1 MENPSAASGSQLKD
15 GKRRRDRNMR
25 KPKNSPK
32 SGQVN
37 EKSSKKDSQQ
47 DTKNGDVKKRSSQK
61 RSRPERKIT
70 EDSKHSDTPLV
81 NVPKTTRLSKQC
93 KEQIQQFQHII
104 GKENFKV
111 FKKSKNSTSY
121 GLSVSSVMDQENFTF
136 VVNIPFSYPS
146 QPLKLEPPSAS
157 RTAETRTEG
166 DRKLA
171 NILNNFNS
179 KSREMTS
186 GGAPLTA
193 QLNYLITQWSKLSD
207 SNYKRTDKLYK
218 EFLAD
223 ITP

>member
-121 GLSVSSVMDQENFTF
+121 GLSPAFEARAPV
-136 VVNIPFSYPS
+136 
-146 QPLKLEPPSAS
+146 
-157 RTAETRTEG
+157 G
-166 DRKLA
+166 LA
-171 NILNNFNS
+171 N
-179 KSREMTS
+179 SRN
-186 GGAPLTA
+186 AH
-193 QLNYLITQWSKLSD
+193 
-207 SNYKRTDKLYK
+207 
-218 EFLAD
+218 
-223 ITP
+223 